1 MVDTSKEKIGAKGES
16 GTRPEDIFFCP
27 ACESENAF
35 PGHKGE
41 TVPCSTCG
49 AIMTRKHGAQ
59 AEEDFFVCPECDS
72 ELEAPGHKGE
82 PVMCPTC
89 AVPMQEKHKSKH
101 SGKSC

>member
-1 MVDTSKEKIGAKGES
+1 MVDTPQEKVGGKGES
-16 GTRPEDIFFCP
+16 GTRSEDIFFCP
-27 ACESENAF
+27 ACESEHEF

-41 TVPCSTCG
+41 TVSCSTCG
-49 AIMTRKHGAQ
+49 APMKRKYGVS

-89 AVPMQEKHKSKH
+89 SVPMEPKQAKK
-101 SGKSC
+101 